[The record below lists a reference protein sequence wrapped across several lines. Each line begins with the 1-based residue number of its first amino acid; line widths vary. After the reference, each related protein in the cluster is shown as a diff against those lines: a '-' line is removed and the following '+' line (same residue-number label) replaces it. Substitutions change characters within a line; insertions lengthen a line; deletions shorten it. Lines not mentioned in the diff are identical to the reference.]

1 MPYASIKT
9 DDAVNVVN
17 QETGESLTVYSSQ
30 PGWETALDALRNE
43 DYDAF
48 EVIAR
53 PAAIFEQEYCDG
65 RISLDDGVV
74 SLDDNEMHGVLADK
88 MIDMLRDGF
97 NIEPLA
103 KFMVN
108 LNDNPSNRAVT
119 ELYGFLEVS
128 QLAITPEGNF
138 VAYKMISDDYKDT
151 YTGKMDNSIGAVVE
165 MPRNKVNE
173 DKDQTCSHGLHFCGR
188 GYLGSYP
195 GSRTVILEINPADV
209 VSIPSDY
216 GNHKGRCCKYTVIG
230 ELENGHGDNDG
241 RAEQHLEGSV
251 FTGNGLDMDDDWDD
265 SVNDSTID
273 DDASDMEVTYN
284 SRTDARDA
292 ARGRTDV
299 KFVDHGAHRATGDRW
314 ATVPSSWSKGSD
326 Y

>member
-1 MPYASIKT
+1 MSYASIKT

-17 QETGESLTVYSSQ
+17 QDTGESYTVYASQ
-30 PGWETALDALRNE
+30 PGWEAALQALRDE

-53 PAAIFEQEYCDG
+53 PAAIFEQQYCDG
-65 RISLDDGVV
+65 RIALDDGIV
-74 SLDDNEMHGVLADK
+74 SLDGNEMHGVLADK

-97 NIEPLA
+97 NVEPLA

-108 LNDNPSNRAVT
+108 LNDNPSNRAVN

-138 VAYKMISDDYKDT
+138 VAYKMIKDDYTDS
-151 YTGKMDNSIGAVVE
+151 YSGKMDNSIGAVVE
-165 MPRNKVNE
+165 MERNQVNE

-188 GYLGSYP
+188 GYLGQYP
-195 GSRTVILEINPADV
+195 GSRTVIVEINPADV

-230 ELENGHGDNDG
+230 ELSNG
-241 RAEQHLEGSV
+241 AEEALEGSV

-265 SVNDSTID
+265 GTVDTVFYD
-273 DDASDMEVTYN
+273 T
-284 SRTDARDA
+284 RTDARDDARDSVLYKFKDFGPA
-292 ARGRTDV
+292 APKGE
-299 KFVDHGAHRATGDRW
+299 RW
-314 ATVPSSWSKGSD
+314 ALVAK
-326 Y
+326 

>member
-1 MPYASIKT
+1 
-9 DDAVNVVN
+9 
-17 QETGESLTVYSSQ
+17 
-30 PGWETALDALRNE
+30 
-43 DYDAF
+43 
-48 EVIAR
+48 
-53 PAAIFEQEYCDG
+53 
-65 RISLDDGVV
+65 
-74 SLDDNEMHGVLADK
+74 

-151 YTGKMDNSIGAVVE
+151 YTGKMDNRIGAVVK
-165 MPRNKVNE
+165 MDRNQVNE

-216 GNHKGRCCKYTVIG
+216 DNHKGRCCKYTVIG
-230 ELENGHGDNDG
+230 ELENGSGGEDDG

-251 FTGNGLDMDDDWDD
+251 FTGDGFDMGDDWDGR
-265 SVNDSTID
+265 
-273 DDASDMEVTYN
+273 EVFYT
-284 SRTDARDA
+284 SRTAARDA
-292 ARGRTDV
+292 ARNMPAVQFKDYGINAPA
-299 KFVDHGAHRATGDRW
+299 GERW
-314 ATVPSSWSKGSD
+314 ATVVK
-326 Y
+326 

>member
-1 MPYASIKT
+1 MNNSYASIKT

-17 QETGESLTVYSSQ
+17 QLTGESFTVYASQ
-30 PGWETALDALRNE
+30 PGWDAALDALRNE
-43 DYDAF
+43 DWTAF
-48 EVIAR
+48 EIIAR

-65 RISLDDGVV
+65 RIALDDGVV
-74 SLDDNEMHGVLADK
+74 SLDGNEMHGVLADK

-97 NIEPLA
+97 NVEPLA

-138 VAYKMISDDYKDT
+138 VAYKMIKDDYTDT
-151 YTGKMDNSIGAVVE
+151 YTGTMDNSVGAVVE
-165 MPRNKVNE
+165 MERNQVNE

-216 GNHKGRCCKYTVIG
+216 NNHKGRCCKYTVIG
-230 ELENGHGDNDG
+230 ELENGYQENDDDN

-251 FTGNGLDMDDDWDD
+251 FTGDGLDMDDDW
-265 SVNDSTID
+265 ND
-273 DDASDMEVTYN
+273 DDASLYVGPTFYPTRET
-284 SRTDARDA
+284 AQDA
-292 ARGRTDV
+292 ARNNATIKTKDFGRLAP
-299 KFVDHGAHRATGDRW
+299 KGERW
-314 ATVPSSWSKGSD
+314 ATVQK
-326 Y
+326 